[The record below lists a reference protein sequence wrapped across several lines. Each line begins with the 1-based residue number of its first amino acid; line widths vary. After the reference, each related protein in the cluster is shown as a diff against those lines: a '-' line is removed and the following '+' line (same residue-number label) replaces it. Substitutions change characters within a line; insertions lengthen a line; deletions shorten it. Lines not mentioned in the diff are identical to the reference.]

1 VAALELPAAWG
12 GLVDLPSEVDER
24 TAARLRGV
32 LGGTEDQVA
41 IRAAGVFGR
50 RLTHAPAA
58 TVTRSFRPTG
68 TVLITGGTGGVGSE
82 VARWAA
88 AQGAEHLVLTS
99 RRGLDAPGA
108 TALADELRSAGA
120 RVTVAACD
128 VADRDAVAALLA
140 DIPHDAPLTAV
151 FHAAGGIDHDAEV
164 RELDRTG
171 LAALFGAK
179 VAGAWHLHELA
190 GELADFVVFSSGAG
204 VWGSGRQPGYA
215 AANASLDALA
225 EFRRAA
231 GLPAT
236 SVAWG
241 AWAKVGI
248 AAQAENDEQ
257 LNRRGVLPMDPALA
271 VTALRVAIE
280 DGAATSAVTNMDWA
294 RFAPS
299 FTAQRPSPLL
309 DDLPEV
315 RALAEPVEVDQ
326 VERGVLLSKLDGLR
340 PAERER
346 ELLELVRAEA
356 GVVLGFGAG
365 ESLPAT
371 RPFKDFGLDSVTA
384 IELRNRLRTVT
395 GLTLPGGVV
404 FDYPTANALA
414 THLLTELYP
423 EHAAAPAD
431 PDAEIRAL
439 LASIPVGRLRKAG
452 VLDMVLSL
460 ASESD
465 SVSGTV
471 DGTDAAT
478 NGDSLDDLDG
488 EDLLRLAGE
497 ISN

>member
-1 VAALELPAAWG
+1 
-12 GLVDLPSEVDER
+12 
-24 TAARLRGV
+24 
-32 LGGTEDQVA
+32 
-41 IRAAGVFGR
+41 
-50 RLTHAPAA
+50 
-58 TVTRSFRPTG
+58 
-68 TVLITGGTGGVGSE
+68 
-82 VARWAA
+82 
-88 AQGAEHLVLTS
+88 
-99 RRGLDAPGA
+99 
-108 TALADELRSAGA
+108 
-120 RVTVAACD
+120 
-128 VADRDAVAALLA
+128 
-140 DIPHDAPLTAV
+140 
-151 FHAAGGIDHDAEV
+151 
-164 RELDRTG
+164 
-171 LAALFGAK
+171 
-179 VAGAWHLHELA
+179 
-190 GELADFVVFSSGAG
+190 
-204 VWGSGRQPGYA
+204 
-215 AANASLDALA
+215 
-225 EFRRAA
+225 
-231 GLPAT
+231 
-236 SVAWG
+236 
-241 AWAKVGI
+241 
-248 AAQAENDEQ
+248 
-257 LNRRGVLPMDPALA
+257 
-271 VTALRVAIE
+271 
-280 DGAATSAVTNMDWA
+280 MDWA

-299 FTAQRPSPLL
+299 FTAQRSSPLL
-309 DDLPEV
+309 DDLAEV
-315 RALAEPVEVDQ
+315 RALAEPVVVDQ